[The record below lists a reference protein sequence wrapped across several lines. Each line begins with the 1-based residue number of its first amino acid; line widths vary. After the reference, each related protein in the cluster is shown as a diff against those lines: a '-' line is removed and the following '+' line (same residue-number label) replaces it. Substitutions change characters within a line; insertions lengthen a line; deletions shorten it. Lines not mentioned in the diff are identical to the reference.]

1 MYLFAGFITVQNIKS
16 ILHES
21 ILMKDFDHPN
31 VLNVLGVG
39 FNTDNGLP
47 FVVLPFMVNG
57 DLKTY
62 LKKKRQKDV
71 AVEQLP
77 GVCSILWLYETLVVF
92 VATCNYLYTYYV
104 LCYFIGNQAKCIV

>member
-1 MYLFAGFITVQNIKS
+1 MYLCAGFITLESIKS
-16 ILHES
+16 ILRES

-47 FVVLPFMVNG
+47 FVVLPFMENG

-62 LKKKRQKDV
+62 LKKRRQKDATVDQLLEV
-71 AVEQLP
+71 A
-77 GVCSILWLYETLVVF
+77 LWL
-92 VATCNYLYTYYV
+92 
-104 LCYFIGNQAKCIV
+104 

>member
-1 MYLFAGFITVQNIKS
+1 MHSYIKLIYVYTCIGFITAESIKS
-16 ILHES
+16 ILRES

-39 FNTDNGLP
+39 FNMDSGLP

-62 LKKKRQKDV
+62 LKKKRQNTATVDC
-71 AVEQLP
+71 LP
-77 GVCSILWLYETLVVF
+77 E
-92 VATCNYLYTYYV
+92 VAT
-104 LCYFIGNQAKCIV
+104 

>member
-1 MYLFAGFITVQNIKS
+1 MAQKFILWYPNTHSQLLIIIIVKHDLTVCMCLCAGLITVENIKS
-16 ILHES
+16 IIRES

-47 FVVLPFMVNG
+47 FVVLPFMENG

-62 LKKKRQKDV
+62 LKKRRQKDAAVDQLLEV
-71 AVEQLP
+71 A
-77 GVCSILWLYETLVVF
+77 LWL
-92 VATCNYLYTYYV
+92 
-104 LCYFIGNQAKCIV
+104 

>member
-1 MYLFAGFITVQNIKS
+1 MIANHDLTVYLCVGFITVTVQNIKS

-57 DLKTY
+57 DLKMY
-62 LKKKRQKDV
+62 LKKKRQRDV

-77 GVCSILWLYETLVVF
+77 EVH
-92 VATCNYLYTYYV
+92 NYTMAV
-104 LCYFIGNQAKCIV
+104 

>member
-1 MYLFAGFITVQNIKS
+1 MCICMHVGFISVENIKS

-39 FNTDNGLP
+39 FNTDSGLP
-47 FVVLPFMVNG
+47 FVILPFMVNG

-62 LKKKRQKDV
+62 LKRKRQKTGTVDH
-71 AVEQLP
+71 LP
-77 GVCSILWLYETLVVF
+77 EVCSIWL
-92 VATCNYLYTYYV
+92 
-104 LCYFIGNQAKCIV
+104 

>member
-1 MYLFAGFITVQNIKS
+1 MHYIGFITVENIKS

-39 FNTDNGLP
+39 FNTDSGLP
-47 FVVLPFMVNG
+47 FVILPFMVNG

-62 LKKKRQKDV
+62 LKGKRQKTGTVDHLPEV
-71 AVEQLP
+71 AYVTCVLVISC
-77 GVCSILWLYETLVVF
+77 VCIMLFL
-92 VATCNYLYTYYV
+92 
-104 LCYFIGNQAKCIV
+104 